1 MTKKII
7 RIGDFFWA
15 NCLEGN
21 TVVIIN
27 KSGKDIFVGKYQ
39 DVPLKLYDYVIAHMY
54 INGSVLM
61 IDVQY

>member
-7 RIGDFFWA
+7 KIGDFFWA
-15 NCLEGN
+15 KCLEGN

-39 DVPLKLYDYVIAHMY
+39 DVPLKLYDYEIAYMY
-54 INGSVLM
+54 ISSGILM
-61 IDVQY
+61 IDVRY